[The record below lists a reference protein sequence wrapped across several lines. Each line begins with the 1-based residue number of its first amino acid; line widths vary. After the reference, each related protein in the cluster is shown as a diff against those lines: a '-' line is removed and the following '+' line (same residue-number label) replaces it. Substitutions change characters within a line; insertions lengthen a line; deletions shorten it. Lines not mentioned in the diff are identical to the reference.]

1 MRSHPTGPT
10 QKGATQKGETVPH
23 KLDVSDRPLHLG
35 ITPSSCDLCECYYT
49 GATAFGAYPMVL
61 QVKRRQFTLEQYHQM
76 IEAGVLAEGGRVEL
90 IDGEILEM
98 AAIGSRHSAQVNRLN
113 RLFSNIFKA
122 DDLLV
127 SVQNPVELG
136 PRSEPEPDVVLLR
149 WQADYYESGHPQATD
164 VYLVVEVSDST
175 VDYDRDVKAPLYAKS
190 GIVEY
195 WLVNLTT
202 EAIEVFRHPTVNG
215 YQSVA
220 LKGRGD
226 SIALSTLTNLTLS
239 VDQLLG

>member
-1 MRSHPTGPT
+1 
-10 QKGATQKGETVPH
+10 
-23 KLDVSDRPLHLG
+23 
-35 ITPSSCDLCECYYT
+35 
-49 GATAFGAYPMVL
+49 MVL
-61 QVKRRQFTLEQYHQM
+61 QVKRRPFTIEQYHQM

-136 PRSEPEPDVVLLR
+136 PRSEPQPDVVLLR

-164 VYLVVEVSDST
+164 VYLVIEVSDST

-190 GIVEY
+190 GIAEY

-202 EAIEVFRHPTVNG
+202 DAIEVFRQPTVNG
-215 YQSVA
+215 YQSVVV
-220 LKGRGD
+220 KVRGD
-226 SIALSTLTNLTLS
+226 SIVLSTLTNLTLS